1 MIRATMLLADSAQA
15 QGNKLYILGGGWSI
29 TGPGPGPTAIAIKL
43 DVPWDQTNQKHV
55 WNLDLLDADGDPVL
69 LPTPEGEQPIQVSG
83 EFEVGR
89 PPGLP
94 PGTPI
99 DLSLAIN
106 IGPLPLPPGARY
118 LWRLSIDG
126 RTDENWQLGFM
137 VRAANAGPTEGPG

>member
-1 MIRATMLLADSAQA
+1 MLLADSAQSLN
-15 QGNKLYILGGGWSI
+15 NKLYILGGGWSI
-29 TGPGPGPTAIAIKL
+29 TGPAPTPSAIAIKL
-43 DVPWDQTNQKHV
+43 DIPWDQTNQKHE
-55 WNLDLLDADGDPVL
+55 WTLDLLDADGEPVQ
-69 LPTPEGEQPIQVSG
+69 LPTPEGEQKIQVSG

-94 PGTPI
+94 AGTPI

-106 IGPLPLPPGARY
+106 LGPLPLPQGARY

-137 VRAANAGPTEGPG
+137 VRAADAGPQEVPS